1 LKSVPRIVNKS
12 AFGNQQS
19 EIHMFIDVSG
29 ITKSYPVGS
38 GRLVVL
44 KNLDVSLE
52 RGEMVAIVG
61 ASGVGKSTLLH
72 VMGGLDAVDEGR
84 VLIGDTEL
92 TALPDAEK
100 VAFRNRHVGFV
111 FQFHHLLPEFTAL
124 ENAEMPMRI
133 ARMPADERRARAAE
147 LLRRVGL
154 EPRVEHR
161 PGMLSGGEQQR
172 VAIARALVMNPT
184 LLLADEPTGDLDEHT
199 AETLHDL
206 LREMHRERGLT
217 SIIATHNPRLAA
229 ACDRVLRL
237 EEGRLR
243 PA

>member
-1 LKSVPRIVNKS
+1 MS
-12 AFGNQQS
+12 
-19 EIHMFIDVSG
+19 FIEVSG
-29 ITKSYPVGS
+29 VTKSYPVG
-38 GRLVVL
+38 GNRLTVL
-44 KNLDVSLE
+44 KGIDMSLD

-72 VMGGLDAVDEGR
+72 VMGGLETADEGTVR
-84 VLIGDTEL
+84 IGETNV
-92 TALPDAEK
+92 TALPDADV

-111 FQFHHLLPEFTAL
+111 FQFHHLLPEFTAI

-133 ARMPADERRARAAE
+133 ARRRGPDRRARAAE

-154 EPRVEHR
+154 EPRLDHR

-172 VAIARALVMNPT
+172 VAIARALVMDPT

-199 AETLHDL
+199 ADALHDL

-217 SIIATHNPRLAA
+217 SVIATHNPRLAA

-237 EEGRLR
+237 EEGRLK
-243 PA
+243 PDGT

>member
-1 LKSVPRIVNKS
+1 
-12 AFGNQQS
+12 
-19 EIHMFIDVSG
+19 MFIDVSG

>member
-1 LKSVPRIVNKS
+1 MP
-12 AFGNQQS
+12 
-19 EIHMFIDVSG
+19 FIDVAG
-29 ITKSYPVGS
+29 VTKSYPVGGS
-38 GRLVVL
+38 RLTVL
-44 KNLDVSLE
+44 RGLDLTLE

-72 VMGGLDAVDEGR
+72 VLGGLDAVDAGTVR
-84 VLIGDTEL
+84 IGDAEL
-92 TALPDAEK
+92 ARMSDEDL

-133 ARMPADERRARAAE
+133 ARQPADTRRGRATA
-147 LLRRVGL
+147 LLQRVGL
-154 EPRVEHR
+154 GERLVHK

-172 VAIARALVMNPT
+172 VAIARALVMEPM

-199 AETLHDL
+199 ADTLHAL
-206 LREMHRERGLT
+206 LKEMHRERGLT
-217 SIIATHNPRLAA
+217 SIIATHNPRLSA
-229 ACDRVLRL
+229 ACDRVMRL

-243 PA
+243 PL